1 MATNAAS
8 KVRHAGRPREFDMD
22 EVLDGAL
29 GVFRQ
34 RGYHAASLDELG
46 AAMKLTPGSIYKA
59 FNGKKAL
66 FLAAFDRYVE
76 NRQAE
81 LRRRVDTER
90 DGRGKLH
97 AALLFYAESSHG
109 VEGLRGC
116 LVVGAAA
123 ELATLEP
130 EVADRAKAA
139 LRRIETTIHDL
150 VCQGQADGSIPFAV
164 DTAPCA
170 FLLFCAVQGFRVAGK
185 TGRSQAD
192 AVAAVEQA
200 MRLVA

>member
-1 MATNAAS
+1 ME
-8 KVRHAGRPREFDMD
+8 K
-22 EVLDGAL
+22 VLDGAVT
-29 GVFRQ
+29 VFRE

-59 FNGKKAL
+59 FEGKKAL

-76 NRQAE
+76 QRQAE
-81 LRRRVDTER
+81 LRRRVDAKR

-97 AALLFYAESSHG
+97 AALLFYAETSHG

-123 ELATLEP
+123 ELATFEP
-130 EVADRAKAA
+130 DVADRTKAA

-150 VCQGQADGSIPFAV
+150 VRGGQADGSIPLAV
-164 DTAPCA
+164 DARPCA

-185 TGRSQAD
+185 AGRRRAD